1 MSFWEIWLSIWLRI
15 CSFIFLKIALFQ
27 LEFSIFHT
35 ENMDTDF
42 PEGYIEVSS
51 ISYKKIWSQIF
62 PQEIC
67 KLHVSF
73 KKTWVEIFLHGIWS
87 FPYCLQEN
95 LGTYENMGNTFL
107 EWTPFESF
115 SKEIVKKIYNGT
127 NYHNVGLV
135 KCGFILAF
143 WTIFIL
149 LVN

>member
-42 PEGYIEVSS
+42 PEGYIEVAS
-51 ISYKKIWSQIF
+51 ISYKKILSQIF

-95 LGTYENMGNTFL
+95 LGTYENIGNTFFNVFQNVFL
-107 EWTPFESF
+107 LNHSL
-115 SKEIVKKIYNGT
+115 KKMVKKFLYLIMVLIIT
-127 NYHNVGLV
+127 LW
-135 KCGFILAF
+135 A
-143 WTIFIL
+143 W
-149 LVN
+149 

>member
-42 PEGYIEVSS
+42 PEGYIEVAS

-95 LGTYENMGNTFL
+95 LGTYENIGNTFFNVFQNVFL
-107 EWTPFESF
+107 LNHSL
-115 SKEIVKKIYNGT
+115 KKMVKKILYVIMVLIIT
-127 NYHNVGLV
+127 LW
-135 KCGFILAF
+135 A
-143 WTIFIL
+143 W
-149 LVN
+149 